1 MQQATSIN
9 GYRGSLT
16 NLIYSNNRTQPIA
29 GNPATIM
36 HYTDRSVV
44 HIASVSK
51 DGKTCTTTS
60 GATYTYRQGS
70 WRQVGEYIDF
80 TPSFIKQCGD
90 KFAFQVLTQEQQ
102 DAIWDGK
109 PFPQHVVEGITCLR
123 KSYSKIS
130 ILFNVA
136 DEYFDPHF

>member
-60 GATYTYRQGS
+60 GATYTYRQ
-70 WRQVGEYIDF
+70 
-80 TPSFIKQCGD
+80 
-90 KFAFQVLTQEQQ
+90 
-102 DAIWDGK
+102 
-109 PFPQHVVEGITCLR
+109 HH
-123 KSYSKIS
+123 
-130 ILFNVA
+130 VA
-136 DEYFDPHF
+136 DNEQGYGLHI

>member
-1 MQQATSIN
+1 MQQTTSIN

-16 NLIYSNNRTQPIA
+16 NLIYSNNRTQPIV

-80 TPSFIKQCGD
+80 TKEFLAICGD

-102 DAIWDGK
+102 DAIWEGK
-109 PFPQHVVEGITCLR
+109 PYPQNVIEGITCLK

-130 ILFNVA
+130 IVFNVA